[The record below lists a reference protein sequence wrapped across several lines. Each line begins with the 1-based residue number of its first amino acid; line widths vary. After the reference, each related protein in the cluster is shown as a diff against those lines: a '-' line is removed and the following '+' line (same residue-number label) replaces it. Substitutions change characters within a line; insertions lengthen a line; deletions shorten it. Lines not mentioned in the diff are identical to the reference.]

1 MSLSLAL
8 RLALAVGFAVPALGQ
23 ADVPA
28 MVSAKPV
35 KVSAA
40 DAAGPVFKG
49 VFAAKDTSS
58 TDGPATDVVMLR
70 SKDKRMTVG
79 LYKAGPSE
87 SDIAAYPEDEFFYL
101 LEGAITLTSADGSV
115 VAAKAR
121 VLGPV
126 TDAVNITDNQT
137 AQSRMCP
144 MAAGRIALEAP
155 ALGIGCRGG
164 DARGGERGRV
174 HPQRVEVMAMQHDR
188 ARRRQRI
195 ERRIADCDTRDLA
208 SRFDVSLRGARRHE

>member
-23 ADVPA
+23 AEVPA

-115 VAAKAR
+115 VAAKAGEGVAIPKGWKGHWSTR
-121 VLGPV
+121 GYRKYYVVYETP
-126 TDAVNITDNQT
+126 
-137 AQSRMCP
+137 
-144 MAAGRIALEAP
+144 AG
-155 ALGIGCRGG
+155 
-164 DARGGERGRV
+164 
-174 HPQRVEVMAMQHDR
+174 H
-188 ARRRQRI
+188 
-195 ERRIADCDTRDLA
+195 
-208 SRFDVSLRGARRHE
+208 